1 MAVDDVVVR
10 NEDYYMDHPEEFDAL
25 TEEERTQMLLGN
37 YPTSKGETA
46 EKDITAETEVVDEKA
61 EKTAAPDADAGKV
74 DDNKVDTAVK
84 AEPVVQAKDGV
95 HTIPYS
101 ELEMARKNAEH
112 WEKVATEQAAL
123 MESLKAA
130 QVEDKGTGDTK
141 AQEAVMDALK
151 QDYPELA
158 GVLEPVM
165 KSMIESGVKEQVS
178 ALQAEL
184 NKAIEPLKQS
194 AEKLEKSA
202 SETAVEK
209 HFNAIANAH
218 SDYESVLAS
227 KEFDAWMNK
236 QPTFAK
242 SAIENVL
249 EKGTA
254 SQVIELV
261 TTYKAANPVKQEQ
274 TEEKLTAEQL
284 ALKAKQVTDNVKPGA
299 PNSLSDVPAGS
310 KAHHDEVEALLDMN
324 NADLSAKFAGKTP
337 AQIEEIISRAV

>member
-10 NEDYYMDHPEEFDAL
+10 NEDYYMDHPEEYEAL

-37 YPTSKGETA
+37 YPTSKGDTT
-46 EKDITAETEVVDEKA
+46 EKDITTEVDVVDDKED
-61 EKTAAPDADAGKV
+61 KTAAPDADAGKV
-74 DDNKVDTAVK
+74 DDKKVDTTVK
-84 AEPVVQAKDGV
+84 TETVIQAKDGV

-101 ELEMARKNAEH
+101 ELEAARKNAEH
-112 WEKVATEQAAL
+112 WEKVATEQTAL
-123 MESLKAA
+123 LDSLKAA
-130 QVEDKGTGDTK
+130 QDEDKGTGDTK

-151 QDYPELA
+151 NDYPELA

-165 KSMIESGVKEQVS
+165 KAMIDAGVKEQVS
-178 ALQAEL
+178 VLQAEL
-184 NKAIEPLKQS
+184 NKTIEPLKQS

-202 SETAVEK
+202 SESAVEQ
-209 HFNAIANAH
+209 HFNAIAKAH

-227 KEFDAWMNK
+227 QEFEAWKDK

-242 SAIENVL
+242 AGIENVL

-261 TTYKAANPVKQEQ
+261 TTYKAANPASQEK
-274 TEEKLTAEQL
+274 TDAKLTAEQL
-284 ALKAKQVTDNVKPGA
+284 ASKAKEVTDGVKPGA
-299 PNSLSDVPAGS
+299 PNSLSDIPAGS
-310 KAHHDEVEALLDMN
+310 KAHHDEVGALLDMN
-324 NADLSAKFAGKTP
+324 NQDLAAKFAGKTP